1 VSHAGASAD
10 ADTGYFAT
18 CARGLELLLVD
29 ELTAIG
35 AVAAREALAGVHF
48 RGGADLGLRACLWS
62 RLASRILLPVA
73 QFPAVDADA
82 LYRGV
87 AAVDWSAH
95 LDPDR
100 TFAIDAKV
108 RASAIN
114 QGMFAG
120 QRAKDA
126 IVDQMRDR
134 FGRRPNIDADAPD
147 LRLSLRIVRDQA
159 TLSVDLAGQPLHR
172 RGWRQGQGEAP
183 LKETVA
189 AAMLMRA
196 GWPALAAQGRG
207 LLDPFCGIGTI
218 VIEAAW
224 MAADIAPGLLRGQ
237 PGCTGWLGFDADAWT
252 QLLSEARE
260 RRVRGLAQLQAPLR
274 GSDQDPAL
282 LAHARTHADLA
293 GVADVVAFARADA
306 LQLPAPTPAPGLVI
320 SNLPFG
326 ARLGDAAS
334 TVTLYR
340 RLGEVLRLRFV
351 GGRAALLTLADGRG
365 RALGLRAQRRY
376 ALANGAL
383 ECELL
388 LIDIPDASSEP
399 GADFDQPRA
408 LSEGAQMVANRLAK
422 NLKALRRR
430 LQREQIACYRLYDAD
445 LPEYAAAID
454 VYDGHAVVQEYQA
467 PATIPEETAR
477 RRLGELVRA
486 TRQVLALERDR
497 VVVKTRRRQRA
508 GDQYQAQAPRR
519 PPLQV
524 VEGGLRFEVRLDDYL
539 DTGLYLDHRL
549 VRAWIG
555 AHAKGRAVLNLFC
568 YTGAATVHAA
578 AGGARSTT
586 SVDLS
591 ATYLAWAARNLGL
604 NGYAGDA
611 HTLVQAD
618 VLRWLASGSSRYGLI
633 YVDPPTFSNSKRA
646 EDFDVQHQHVELLL
660 ACARRLEPD
669 GVIVFSNHF
678 RRFRIDRDAL
688 APWFSIEDAS
698 AQMLPFDFARDPR
711 IHQVFF
717 LRLRSAPIQ

>member
-1 VSHAGASAD
+1 MSDVAD
-10 ADTGYFAT
+10 VGYFAT

-35 AVAAREALAGVHF
+35 AVAARETLAGVHF

-73 QFPAVDADA
+73 QFPAADADA

-87 AAVDWSAH
+87 AAVDWSTH
-95 LDPDR
+95 LDPDA

-134 FGRRPNIDADAPD
+134 HGRRPSVDADAPD

-159 TLSVDLAGQPLHR
+159 VLSVDLAGQPLHR

-189 AAMLMRA
+189 AAMLLRA

-207 LLDPFCGIGTI
+207 LLDPFCGIGTL

-224 MAADIAPGLLRGQ
+224 MAADIAPGLLRGR
-237 PGCTGWLGFDADAWT
+237 PGCGGWLGFDAVAWDR
-252 QLLSEARE
+252 LLDEARD
-260 RRVRGLAQLQAPLR
+260 RRVRGLAALTAPLH
-274 GSDQDPAL
+274 GSDRDPAL
-282 LAHARTHADLA
+282 LAHAQAHATLA
-293 GVADVVAFARADA
+293 GVAEVVGFARADA
-306 LQLPAPTPAPGLVI
+306 LQLRAPAPTPGLVI

-326 ARLGDAAS
+326 ARLGDAAG
-334 TVTLYR
+334 TVALYR
-340 RLGEVLRLRFV
+340 QLGTVLRAQFP
-351 GGRAALLTLADGRG
+351 GSRAAMLTLADGRG

-388 LIDIPDASSEP
+388 LIDVPDADGEP
-399 GADFDQPRA
+399 AAGFDQPRA
-408 LSEGAQMVANRLAK
+408 LSDGAQMVANRLAK
-422 NLKALRRR
+422 NLKALRKR
-430 LQREQIACYRLYDAD
+430 LQREQIQCYRLYDAD

-486 TRQVLALERDR
+486 TRQALALERDR

-508 GDQYQAQAPRR
+508 GDQYQAQSPRR
-519 PPLQV
+519 PPLHV
-524 VEGGLRFEVRLDDYL
+524 VEAGLRFEIRLDDYL

-555 AHAKGRAVLNLFC
+555 AHARGNDVLNLFC
-568 YTGAATVHAA
+568 YTGTASVHAA

-591 ATYLAWAARNLGL
+591 ATYLAWAARNLEL
-604 NGYAGDA
+604 NGFAG
-611 HTLVQAD
+611 HRHQLVQAD
-618 VLRWLASGSSRYGLI
+618 VMRWLDSGSGRFGLI

-646 EDFDVQHQHVELLL
+646 EDFDVQRQHVELLL
-660 ACARRLEPD
+660 ACARRLAPD

-678 RRFRIDRDAL
+678 RRFRIDLEAL
-688 APWFSIEDAS
+688 SPEFRIEDVS
-698 AQMLPFDFARDPR
+698 ARMLPFDFARDPR
-711 IHQVFF
+711 IHQVFL
-717 LRLRSAPIQ
+717 LRPHSAPIQ

>member
-1 VSHAGASAD
+1 VSAI
-10 ADTGYFAT
+10 GYFAT
-18 CARGLELLLVD
+18 CARGLELLLVA
-29 ELTAIG
+29 ELRSIG
-35 AVAAREALAGVHF
+35 AVEAREALAGVHF
-48 RGGADLGLRACLWS
+48 QGPADLGLRACLWS

-73 QFPAVDADA
+73 QFPAADADA

-87 AAVDWSAH
+87 AAVDWSTH

-126 IVDQMRDR
+126 IVDQIRER
-134 FGRRPNIDADAPD
+134 FGRRPSVDADAPD
-147 LRLSLRIVRDQA
+147 LRLNLRIVRDQA
-159 TLSVDLAGQPLHR
+159 VLSIDLAGQPLHR

-189 AAMLMRA
+189 AAMLLRA

-207 LLDPFCGIGTI
+207 LLDPFCGIGTV

-237 PGCTGWLGFDADAWT
+237 PGCARWPGFDPVAWAG
-252 QLLSEARE
+252 LLAEAGE
-260 RRVRGLAQLQAPLR
+260 RRSRGLAGLTAPLR
-274 GSDQDPAL
+274 GSDQDPNL
-282 LAHARTHADLA
+282 LSHARAHAAIA
-293 GVADVVAFARADA
+293 GVDGAVVFERADA
-306 LQLPAPTPAPGLVI
+306 LRLPASTPTPGLVV

-334 TVTLYR
+334 TVALYR
-340 RLGEVLRLRFV
+340 SLGAALQDRFP
-351 GGRAALLTLADGRG
+351 GSKAGLLTLADGRG

-388 LIDIPDASSEP
+388 LIDIPVEASGP
-399 GADFDQPRA
+399 RPDPDQPRA

-422 NLKALRRR
+422 NLRALRRR
-430 LQREQIACYRLYDAD
+430 LQREQVGCYRLYDAD

-454 VYDGHAVVQEYQA
+454 VYDGHAVIQEYQA
-467 PATIPEETAR
+467 PATIPEQTAR

-486 TRQVLALERDR
+486 TRHVLELEREQ
-497 VVVKTRRRQRA
+497 VVVKTRRRQRG
-508 GDQYQAQAPRR
+508 GDQYQAQPARRAPLLVR
-519 PPLQV
+519 
-524 VEGGLRFEVRLDDYL
+524 EGGLRFEVRLDDYL

-555 AHAKGRAVLNLFC
+555 AHARDLDVLNLFC
-568 YTGAATVHAA
+568 YTGAASVHAA

-591 ATYLAWAARNLGL
+591 ATYLAWAARNLER
-604 NGYAGDA
+604 NGFTGSR
-611 HTLVQAD
+611 HRLVQAD
-618 VLRWLASGSSRYGLI
+618 AMRWLATSSERYGLI

-646 EDFDVQHQHVELLL
+646 EDFDVQRQHVELLR
-660 ACARRLEPD
+660 ACASRLTRD

-678 RRFRIDRDAL
+678 RRFRIDSIAL
-688 APWFSIEDAS
+688 APELDIEDVS
-698 AQMLPFDFARDPR
+698 ARMLPFDFARDPR
-711 IHQVFF
+711 IHQVFI
-717 LRLRSAPIQ
+717 LRPYSAPIQ